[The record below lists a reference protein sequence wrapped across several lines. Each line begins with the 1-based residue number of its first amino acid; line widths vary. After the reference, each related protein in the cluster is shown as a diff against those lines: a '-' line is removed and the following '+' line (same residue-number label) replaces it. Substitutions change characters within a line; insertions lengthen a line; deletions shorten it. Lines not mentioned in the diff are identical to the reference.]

1 MLDSDWNYF
10 IDLSA
15 IGFGSIID
23 RIAAMDTEGRHFACM
38 WLCRHHRWRD
48 GGLPLETDENRFAVI
63 VAGEFAPSHFI
74 DLAAASQT
82 QKSKIQGN
90 HEQSA
95 ATTTTTANIS
105 PAATTPHG

>member
-1 MLDSDWNYF
+1 MHV
-10 IDLSA
+10 A
-15 IGFGSIID
+15 VQ
-23 RIAAMDTEGRHFACM
+23 APPVA
-38 WLCRHHRWRD
+38 